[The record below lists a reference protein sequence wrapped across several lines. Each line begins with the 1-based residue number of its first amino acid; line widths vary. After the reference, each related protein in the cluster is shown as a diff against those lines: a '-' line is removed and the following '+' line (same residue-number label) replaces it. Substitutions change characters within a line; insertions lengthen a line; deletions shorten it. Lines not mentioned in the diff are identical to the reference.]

1 MTGHVTSSFA
11 DLSFFFF
18 SRVANSFLVEK
29 KKLPTFEDL
38 SCNFF
43 LEIIMPRLF
52 DFRAIVV
59 GKDDEENSLFCTL
72 STDEFYFPSSILELF
87 RAEAT

>member
-1 MTGHVTSSFA
+1 
-11 DLSFFFF
+11 
-18 SRVANSFLVEK
+18 
-29 KKLPTFEDL
+29 
-38 SCNFF
+38 
-43 LEIIMPRLF
+43 MPRLF